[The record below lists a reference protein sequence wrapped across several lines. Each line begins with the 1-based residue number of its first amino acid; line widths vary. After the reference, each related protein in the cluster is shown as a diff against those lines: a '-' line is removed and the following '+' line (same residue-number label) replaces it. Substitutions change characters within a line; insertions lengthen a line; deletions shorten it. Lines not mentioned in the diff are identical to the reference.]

1 MDERPEPERCFEK
14 MCGSPN
20 SEDGK
25 AERQQAG
32 SGLWGCLRASPT
44 PVHAAVRP
52 TRAAVNTAA
61 AFSRKQTKENG
72 NSKKPPA
79 LNEQNFPTQSAARD

>member
-1 MDERPEPERCFEK
+1 
-14 MCGSPN
+14 
-20 SEDGK
+20 
-25 AERQQAG
+25 
-32 SGLWGCLRASPT
+32 
-44 PVHAAVRP
+44 VHAAVRP